1 MLHYTE
7 NVVDISAFCEDKQKQ
22 RDMEVSAKIRNQVLD
37 ECYAIDGYA
46 ELPYTEKAP
55 IYDSIRA
62 KYIDKNGNIIDYSM
76 WE

>member
-7 NVVDISAFCEDKQKQ
+7 NVIDVSALCEDKQMQ
-22 RDMEVSAKIRNQVLD
+22 RDMEICAKIRNTVLN
-37 ECYAIDGYA
+37 ECYSIKGYS
-46 ELPYTEKAP
+46 ELPYTEKAN

-62 KYIDKNGNIIDYSM
+62 KYIDENGNIIDYSI

>member
-7 NVVDISAFCEDKQKQ
+7 NVIDVSAFCENKQMQ
-22 RDMEVSAKIRNQVLD
+22 RDMEIFAKIRNAVLD
-37 ECYAIDGYA
+37 ECYSIKGYS

-55 IYDSIRA
+55 IYNSISA
-62 KYIDKNGNIIDYSM
+62 KYIDENGNIIDYSM

>member
-7 NVVDISAFCEDKQKQ
+7 NVVDVSAFCEDKQMQ
-22 RDMEVSAKIRNQVLD
+22 RDMEIFAKIRCQVLD

-46 ELPYTEKAP
+46 ELPYTEKAT